1 MRHDGTAVFCALS
14 RKRAGGMLTPEKEI
28 FSPLN
33 VIGLMSGTSADG
45 IDASLVSI
53 KGHGPRMIVKLL
65 AFASS
70 TYPRKLQAHIL
81 QICESGTGPEVCDLN
96 VTLGERFA
104 ATALKLI
111 RLSGLTN
118 HDIHLIGSHGQTLY
132 HHSRAPHR
140 STLQIGEPA
149 IIAERT
155 GVTTVAD
162 FRPRD
167 MAAGGE
173 GAPLTPYAH
182 HILFQHKTRSRL
194 IVNLGGIC
202 NVTYLPSTMTGGT
215 IAAFDVGPG
224 NMMINSAITHIT
236 KGKARQDTNGSTA
249 AKGRI
254 NQALLTAL
262 SKHPFLKRR
271 PPKSTGRE
279 EFGNAY
285 VQRLMR
291 DARRCKM
298 QNEDFVATVTAFTAQ
313 AANTSQRFLK
323 GTVDEVILAG
333 GGTKNHTL
341 VKEFRTAFAPI
352 SVNTAEAYEWNS
364 KTIEATAF
372 AIMAYQTI
380 HGTPNNLPSVT
391 GADRLVVMG
400 KILPGR
406 SFRLQTR
413 KAVEP

>member
-1 MRHDGTAVFCALS
+1 MS
-14 RKRAGGMLTPEKEI
+14 
-28 FSPLN
+28 LN

-53 KGHGPRMIVKLL
+53 KRHGSRMIVKLL

-70 TYPRKLQAHIL
+70 SYSRKLQNHIL
-81 QICESGTGPEVCDLN
+81 QLCESGTGAEVCDLN

-104 ATALKLI
+104 AVALKLI
-111 RLSGLTN
+111 QSSSLTER
-118 HDIHLIGSHGQTLY
+118 DIHLIGSHGQTLY
-132 HHSRAPHR
+132 HHSYASRKA
-140 STLQIGEPA
+140 TLQIGEPS

-173 GAPLTPYAH
+173 GAPLTPYTH
-182 HILFQHKTRSRL
+182 HILFQHKTKSRL

-202 NVTYLPSTMTGGT
+202 NVTHVPSIMEGGT
-215 IAAFDVGPG
+215 ITAFDTGPG

-236 KGKARQDTNGSTA
+236 KGKANQDTGGSIA
-249 AKGRI
+249 AKGHVD
-254 NQALLTAL
+254 QTLLKTL
-262 SKHPFLKRR
+262 TKHPFLKLC

-291 DARRCKM
+291 EARQRKM
-298 QNEDFVATVTAFTAQ
+298 KNEDFVATVTAFTAQ
-313 AANTSQRFLK
+313 AVNESRRFLK
-323 GTVDEVILAG
+323 GPIHEVILAG
-333 GGTKNHTL
+333 GGTKNQTL
-341 VKEFRTAFAPI
+341 VKELRTSFSPI
-352 SVNTAEAYEWNS
+352 SVNTAETYNWNS
-364 KTIEATAF
+364 KAIEATAF

-391 GADRLVVMG
+391 GAKRPVVMG
-400 KILPGR
+400 KIIPGR
-406 SFRLQTR
+406 SFRMQTR
-413 KAVEP
+413 KPIES